1 MKNHLLLIAL
11 AFVAITPAISQWEY
25 GFALDQT
32 PVISGNDTLMNP
44 WTGGLTAPQWSPI
57 DFDGDG
63 DEDLFAFDRDGSRLL
78 AFERNGNE
86 WTYRP
91 NWVKGWP
98 ELQEWCLLRDYDCD
112 GKPDIFTSYQNGI
125 HVYRNLTEDPEFPEF
140 ELVAA
145 PLLASFDLGSGP
157 DMLPVVCISI
167 DVPAI
172 LDLDNDGDLDIISFT
187 ESSSTLYKYE
197 GLSACGLDMECT
209 NRCYGMLAEAS
220 ENNSLFIGDDFNCSY
235 NVADPRSEMR
245 HAGGSITCL
254 QLDNNGPLDLIIGD
268 VTYPT
273 AIAIL
278 LDDASDGQ
286 DSATFLDMTFPL
298 ETNGIEALDCARF
311 PAGYH
316 IDVDAD
322 GVKDLLFS
330 PNTYLETDDDASV
343 HFVKNNGTNNAP
355 VWEIVQNDFLQEG
368 MIDLGRGAY
377 PVFKDLDDDGLIDL
391 VVSNK
396 ERYEDIGVTPCDI
409 SFYKNTGTATAPEF
423 TLVESESIDPAAYGI
438 ESAVIT
444 FGDYDGDGDNDAII
458 GDEMGRLHTFENI
471 SGQGNWPS
479 FSVTGLSIADYLGV
493 TIDIQQFAAPQL
505 IDINDDGLL
514 DLVVG
519 EKNGN
524 LNLFQN
530 CGTETNPA
538 WCQYISPAFGE
549 AWGNIYVD
557 NALGINGYS
566 VPTLV
571 KDEVGIRILVAN
583 EVGTI
588 QYFGIMSPDLETEYT
603 ELNSNILSESVG
615 IRSGATIADING
627 DSKFDCIIGI
637 QNGGMIY
644 YSGNDSVDDIFE
656 TSSLASDLKIFPN
669 PGNTQLNW
677 SSESLIESI
686 TVFNSR
692 GQMIFNEE
700 INYTRGNIDT
710 NDWPTGLYVIQATKT
725 GSQQSG
731 LPVKWVKITE

>member
-1 MKNHLLLIAL
+1 MKKFLFQIAL
-11 AFVAITPAISQWEY
+11 ALFAITPAMSQWEY

-78 AFERNGNE
+78 AFERNAGE

-91 NWVKGWP
+91 EWVRNWP
-98 ELQEWCLLRDYDCD
+98 ALQEWCLLRDYDCD

-125 HVYRNLTEDPEFPEF
+125 HVYRNLTEDPELPEF
-140 ELVAA
+140 ELVAG

-157 DMLPVVCISI
+157 DMLPVVCISL

-172 LDLDNDGDLDIISFT
+172 LDIDNDGDLDIISFT

-197 GLSACGLDMECT
+197 GLSECGLDMECT

-220 ENNSLFIGDDFNCSY
+220 ENNALFIGDNFNCSY
-235 NVADPRSEMR
+235 NVADPRSMR

-254 QLDNNGPLDLIIGD
+254 QLDDNGPLDLIIGD

-278 LDDASDGQ
+278 LDDAYDGQ

-298 ETNGIEALDCARF
+298 ETNGIEALQCARF

-343 HFVKNNGTNNAP
+343 HFVKNNGTNTAP
-355 VWEIVQNDFLQEG
+355 EWEIIQPDYLQDG

-377 PVFKDLDDDGLIDL
+377 PVFKDFDDDGLIDL
-391 VVSNK
+391 AVTNK
-396 ERYEDIGVTPCDI
+396 ERYIDIGITPCDI
-409 SFYKNTGTATAPEF
+409 SFYKNTGTPTSPEF
-423 TLVESESIDPAAYGI
+423 TLTDDATIDLDAYGI

-444 FGDYDGDGDNDAII
+444 YGDYDNDGDLDAIV
-458 GDEMGRLHTFENI
+458 GDEMGRLHSFDNTA
-471 SGQGNWPS
+471 GAGNWPS
-479 FSVTGLSIADYLGV
+479 FVVSGLSLTDNLGEV
-493 TIDIQQFAAPQL
+493 IDIQQFAAPQL
-505 IDINDDGLL
+505 IDIDEDGLL

-524 LNLFQN
+524 LNLFLN
-530 CGTETNPA
+530 CGSLSSPE
-538 WCQYISPAFGE
+538 WCQYISPTYGE

-588 QYFGIMSPDLETEYT
+588 QYFGIMSDDLETEYI
-603 ELNSNILSESVG
+603 EQNSNILSESVG
-615 IRSGATIADING
+615 IRSGATLADING
-627 DSKFDCIIGI
+627 DDKFDCIIGI
-637 QNGGMIY
+637 QNGGMLF
-644 YSGNDSVDDIFE
+644 YSGSDSIDDILESAF
-656 TSSLASDLKIFPN
+656 TPSDIRLFPN
-669 PGNTQLNW
+669 PGNTELNW
-677 SSESLIESI
+677 QSEQMVSLI
-686 TVFNSR
+686 TVYNSR
-692 GQMIFNEE
+692 GQIIFSETE
-700 INYTRGNIDT
+700 TGTKGSIDT
-710 NDWPTGLYVIQATKT
+710 SEWPTGLYFIQARKT
-725 GSQQSG
+725 GSQHSG

>member
-1 MKNHLLLIAL
+1 MNRFLLLIAL
-11 AFVAITPAISQWEY
+11 VFVAIAPAFSQWEY

-32 PVISGNDTLMNP
+32 PVISGIDTLMNP

-57 DFDGDG
+57 DFNGDG

-86 WTYRP
+86 LTFRP

-98 ELQEWCLLRDYDCD
+98 QLQEWCLLRDYDCD
-112 GKPDIFTSYQNGI
+112 GKQDIFTSYQNGI

-172 LDLDNDGDLDIISFT
+172 LDLDDDGDLDIISFT

-197 GLSACGLDMECT
+197 GLSPCGLEMECT

-220 ENNSLFIGDDFNCSY
+220 ENNALFIGDDFDCSY
-235 NVADPRSEMR
+235 NVVDPRSEMR

-254 QLDNNGPLDLIIGD
+254 QLDDNGPLDLIIGD

-278 LDDASDGQ
+278 LDDAYDGQ

-298 ETNGIEALDCARF
+298 ETNGVEALDCARF

-322 GVKDLLFS
+322 GVQDLLFS

-355 VWEIVQNDFLQEG
+355 EWEIIQADFLQDG

-377 PVFKDLDDDGLIDL
+377 PVLTDIDGDGLIDL
-391 VVSNK
+391 IVSNK
-396 ERYEDIGVTPCDI
+396 ERYEDIGVTPCDV
-409 SFYKNTGTATAPEF
+409 SFYKNTGTLTSPEF
-423 TLVESESIDPAAYGI
+423 TFMEGEHLVLTTYGI
-438 ESAVIT
+438 ESAVLT
-444 FGDYDGDGDNDAII
+444 FGDYDNDGDKDAIV
-458 GDEMGRLHTFENI
+458 GDEMGRLHTFENTA
-471 SGQGNWPS
+471 GEGNWPV
-479 FSVTGLSIADYLGV
+479 FEVTDLSITDNLGE
-493 TIDIQQFAAPQL
+493 TIDIVQFAAPQL
-505 IDINDDGLL
+505 IDIDDDGLL

-519 EKNGN
+519 EKGGN

-530 CGTETNPA
+530 CGTPSIPS
-538 WCQYISPAFGE
+538 WCQYISPTFGE

-571 KDEVGIRILVAN
+571 KDEVGIRMLVAN
-583 EVGTI
+583 EIGTI
-588 QYFGIMSPDLETEYT
+588 QYFGIMSDDLETEYI
-603 ELNSNILSESVG
+603 ELNSSILIESAG
-615 IRSGATIADING
+615 IRAGATIADING
-627 DSKFDCIIGI
+627 DLKFDCLIGI
-637 QNGGMIY
+637 QNGGMLCY
-644 YSGNDSVDDIFE
+644 LGNDSIDDIFE
-656 TSSLASDLKIFPN
+656 ANQVQSEIQLFPN
-669 PGNTQLNW
+669 PGNNELNW
-677 SSESLIESI
+677 LSGSFMESI
-686 TVFNSR
+686 TAFNSR
-692 GQMIFNEE
+692 GQILFREE
-700 INYTRGNIDT
+700 VNFHKGRIDT
-710 NDWPTGLYVIQATKT
+710 RNWPTGLYFIQATKT
-725 GSQQSG
+725 GSQHSG
-731 LPVKWVKITE
+731 LPVKWVKMTE